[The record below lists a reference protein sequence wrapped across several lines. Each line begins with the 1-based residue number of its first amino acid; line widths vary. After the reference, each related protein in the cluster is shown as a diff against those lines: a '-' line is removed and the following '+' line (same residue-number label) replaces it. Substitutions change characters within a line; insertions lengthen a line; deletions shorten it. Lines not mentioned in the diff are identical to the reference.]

1 MPSLLTVAVV
11 VVSAVLGTSVAAS
24 PSTRTVTLAGPAAAA
39 DPAPSA
45 TSATATAARPRRR
58 LLTEPPLS
66 TRASGL
72 DGRSQVSWLPGPAVS
87 APSRAADGHP
97 VARALRSPRGWL
109 PPVTVAGPRRIR
121 TGFPWPPTL
130 ER

>member
-11 VVSAVLGTSVAAS
+11 VVSAVLGTSVALS

-45 TSATATAARPRRR
+45 ASATATAARPGRR

-66 TRASGL
+66 TRAFGL
-72 DGRSQVSWLPGPAVS
+72 DGRSQVSWLPGPCRLRAFPGGRW
-87 APSRAADGHP
+87 PSSGSSLALAA
-97 VARALRSPRGWL
+97 GWL
-109 PPVTVAGPRRIR
+109 PPVTVAGPR
-121 TGFPWPPTL
+121 
-130 ER
+130 